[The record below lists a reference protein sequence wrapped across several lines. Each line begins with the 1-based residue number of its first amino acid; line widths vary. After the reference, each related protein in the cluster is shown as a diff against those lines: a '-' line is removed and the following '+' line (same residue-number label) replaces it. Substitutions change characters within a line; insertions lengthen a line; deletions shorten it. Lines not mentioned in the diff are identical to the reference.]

1 MKVTPGHI
9 SFTQRPCRLL
19 ILKVSLR
26 SLNLPP
32 TVSQFLGGEP
42 SAGDLGW
49 KQEMGRYFAEWGP
62 EWAADLGMLGGI

>member
-1 MKVTPGHI
+1 MSTSNTEGFFEVTE
-9 SFTQRPCRLL
+9 S
-19 ILKVSLR
+19 S
-26 SLNLPP
+26 P
-32 TVSQFLGGEP
+32 TISQFLGGEP